1 MAMTNGNAPNSSEGE
16 SLHEF
21 ASAALPTGHRLKE
34 YSLDGV
40 LGSGGF
46 GITYLATDRN
56 LKCHVAIKEYLPS
69 DQAMR
74 IDGTTLEPR
83 PSVPLEAF
91 QLGLSRFLDEAR
103 ALATFNHPN
112 IVRVLRYFKENGTGY
127 MVMELV
133 TGSPLREW
141 VKQHRP
147 LSEAQLLAI
156 IRPLLDG
163 LRIIHAAGFVHRDI
177 KPGNVHMRT
186 DTHPVLLD
194 FGAARQ
200 LMKGSGRELTAIVTP
215 GYAAFEQY
223 HTQGNQ
229 GPWTDLYSVAAVMYG
244 LVTGQR
250 PVEAPARVRNDP
262 LVSALDA
269 ADRSIYSE
277 TLLRAI
283 DWGLTPNEEQ
293 RPQSV
298 DEFAAKLPSSAPSF
312 PAPVER
318 PANVPAYASSG
329 PSSGPPPLDSRV
341 LGQIEAA
348 LAQHLGPVAAV
359 LVRRHAKTNET
370 VEGLRA
376 ALADEIDDETARLLF
391 MERTDALIER
401 KPPSAAEGTI
411 LATRVAPNSSNSAG
425 SGKPRFD
432 DAFLAAVETELSL
445 HLGPLARVL
454 IRKYSGTARD
464 RAELFLLLSDNIADP
479 SQRRAFIRKSVA
491 AFKDKR

>member
-1 MAMTNGNAPNSSEGE
+1 MAMTNENASSPSEGG
-16 SLHEF
+16 SLAEF
-21 ASAALPTGHRLKE
+21 ASAALPAGHRLKE

-56 LKCHVAIKEYLPS
+56 LKCQVAIKEYLPS

-74 IDGTTLEPR
+74 TDGTTLEPR
-83 PSVPLEAF
+83 PSVPIEAF
-91 QLGLSRFLDEAR
+91 QQGLSRFLDEAR

-112 IVRVLRYFKENGTGY
+112 IVRVLRYFKDNGTGY

-133 TGSPLREW
+133 TGLPLREW

-147 LSEAQLLAI
+147 LSETQLLSI

-163 LRIIHAAGFVHRDI
+163 LRIIHASGFVHRDI

-229 GPWTDLYSVAAVMYG
+229 GPWTDLYSVAALMYG

-269 ADRSIYSE
+269 ADRTLYSE

-283 DWGLTPNEEQ
+283 DWGLTPEEER

-298 DEFAAKLPSSAPSF
+298 DEFAAKLPSSAPSV
-312 PAPVER
+312 PVPSER
-318 PANVPAYASSG
+318 PAPASPYPSTG
-329 PSSGPPPLDSRV
+329 PSSGPPSMDPAILASF
-341 LGQIEAA
+341 EAA
-348 LAQHLGPVAAV
+348 LAQHLGPVAGV
-359 LVRRHAKTNET
+359 LVRRHAKACET

-376 ALADEIDDETARLLF
+376 ALADQIDDEASRQGF
-391 MERTDALIER
+391 MDRTESLIGR

-411 LATRVAPNSSNSAG
+411 LATRIAPGPASMASSG
-425 SGKPRFD
+425 RRFD
-432 DAFLAAVETELSL
+432 EAFLAAVETELAL

-454 IRKYSGTARD
+454 IKKYAGTARD

-479 SQRRAFIRKSVA
+479 GQRRAFIRKSVA
-491 AFKDKR
+491 AFKDKS

>member
-1 MAMTNGNAPNSSEGE
+1 MAMTNGNASSSTGGE
-16 SLHEF
+16 SPPEF
-21 ASAALPTGHRLKE
+21 ALAALPTGHRLKE

-74 IDGTTLEPR
+74 TDGTTLEPR
-83 PSVPLEAF
+83 PSVPVEAF

-112 IVRVLRYFKENGTGY
+112 IVRVLRFFKENGTGY

-133 TGSPLREW
+133 TGLPLREW

-163 LRIIHAAGFVHRDI
+163 LRMIHAAGFVHRDI

-200 LMKGSGRELTAIVTP
+200 LMKRNGRELTAIVTP

-229 GPWTDLYSVAAVMYG
+229 GPWTDLYSVAALMYG

-250 PVEAPARVRNDP
+250 PVEAPARIRSDP

-269 ADRSIYSE
+269 ADRTLYSE

-283 DWGLTPNEEQ
+283 DWGLAPEEER

-298 DEFAAKLPSSAPSF
+298 DEFAAKLPSSAPSI
-312 PAPVER
+312 AAAAER
-318 PANVPAYASSG
+318 PAAPTYASSG
-329 PSSGPPPLDSRV
+329 PSSGPPSLDPRV

-359 LVRRHAKTNET
+359 LVRRLARTSET

-376 ALADEIDDETARLLF
+376 ALADEIDDESARVLF
-391 MERTDALIER
+391 MERTESLIEHT
-401 KPPSAAEGTI
+401 PSASEGTI
-411 LATRVAPNSSNSAG
+411 LATRVAPNASNSAG
-425 SGKPRFD
+425 SAKPRFD
-432 DAFLAAVETELSL
+432 EAFLTAVESELAL

-454 IRKYSGTARD
+454 IKKYAGTARD

-479 SQRRAFIRKSVA
+479 GKRRAFIRKSVA